1 MIDIAKRIIVPA
13 KETES
18 KIQVK
23 VPPLVRIA
31 KTVATVIGINVIYS
45 TKRPGDT
52 QINQSNCVPIKLY
65 KNT

>member
-1 MIDIAKRIIVPA
+1 MIDTAKRIIVPA

-31 KTVATVIGINVIYS
+31 KTVATVIGINVKRKLIIIYTS
-45 TKRPGDT
+45 KSL
-52 QINQSNCVPIKLY
+52 IS
-65 KNT
+65 